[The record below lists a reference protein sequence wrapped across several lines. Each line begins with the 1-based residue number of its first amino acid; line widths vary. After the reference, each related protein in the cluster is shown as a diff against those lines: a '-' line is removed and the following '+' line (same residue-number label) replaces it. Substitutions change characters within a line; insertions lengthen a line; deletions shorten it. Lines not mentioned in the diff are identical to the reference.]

1 MTTTDRLTKLR
12 QMHEND
18 PHDADIPYMIAQEF
32 VKAGEHDK
40 AINQYDACLALDA
53 NYHYAY
59 FHKARACE
67 TLERFDDAIAALRD
81 GLAVA
86 KVDGNT
92 LATNEIGQYLEMM
105 EDDHE

>member
-32 VKAGEHDK
+32 TKAGEHDK
-40 AINQYDACLALDA
+40 AIDQYDACLALDA

-59 FHKARACE
+59 FHKARSCE
-67 TLERFDDAIAALRD
+67 ALEQYGAAISALRD
-81 GLAVA
+81 GLTVA
-86 KVDGNT
+86 QSDGDAK
-92 LATNEIGQYLEMM
+92 ATSEIGQYLEMM
-105 EDDHE
+105 EDDHG